1 MNQIHRPVRLGVL
14 GLGRAFTLMLPTLIS
29 DQRIEVVAGYDPRD
43 SAREQLATDFGAKA
57 HHSAQALCADPD
69 VEWVYVATP
78 HQMHAEHVL
87 LAAQHGKSVLVEK
100 PLALSLEDCQAMIDA
115 CAQARVHLMV
125 GHSHSF
131 NTPVL
136 TAKKMIDDGVY
147 GAVKMI
153 HAWYYTDFMY
163 RPRRPE
169 ELDTRLG
176 GGVVFSQAA
185 HQVDVV
191 RLLGGGQVLSVY
203 GCTGQWD
210 QDRKTEGAYSALLT
224 FDRGLF
230 ASITYNGYGGYDS
243 DADMNWR
250 GELGGAKSPDAHQMT
265 RQRYS
270 QCTDEAMEAQ
280 RKADRNFGG
289 PDYVPAGV
297 SGAQTFQ
304 HFGPVLITCERADLR
319 LTPYGVDVFSLDG
332 KVTCHPECSA
342 ITRVEVIDEIW
353 SVAREGGQV
362 LHSGEWALAT
372 LEVCLGILESAQT
385 SMPILMHHQI
395 QTP

>member
-1 MNQIHRPVRLGVL
+1 MNQAHRPVRLGVL
-14 GLGRAFTLMLPTLIS
+14 GLGRAFTLMLPTLMS

-43 SAREQLATDFGAKA
+43 SAREQLAIEFGAKA

-100 PLALSLEDCQAMIDA
+100 PLALSLEDCQAMIEA
-115 CAQARVHLMV
+115 CAQAQVHLMV

-136 TAKKMIDDGVY
+136 TAKKIIEDGTY

-153 HAWYYTDFMY
+153 HAWNYTDFIY

-176 GGVVFSQAA
+176 GGVIFSQAA

-210 QDRKTEGAYSALLT
+210 QNRKTEGAYSALLT

-250 GELGGAKSPDAHQMT
+250 GELGGAKSPDAHQIT

-270 QCTDEAMEAQ
+270 QCTDETMEAQ

-289 PDYVPAGV
+289 PDYVPASV

-304 HFGPVLITCERADLR
+304 HFGPVLVTCERADLR
-319 LTPYGVDVFSLDG
+319 LTPYGVDVYSLDG
-332 KVTCHPECSA
+332 KVTCYPECSV
-342 ITRVEVIDEIW
+342 IPRVEVMDEIW

-372 LEVCLGILESAQT
+372 LEVCLGILASAQT
-385 SMPILMHHQI
+385 SMPVLMHHQI
-395 QTP
+395 QNP